1 MERKSK
7 RVGSV
12 ERKSKRVG
20 SVERKSKRVGSVER
34 KSKRVG
40 SVERKSKLVRSVAV
54 LTPDKNISG
63 NNVNGVVEFIQITP
77 STIEIKYDIKN
88 LEDGEHGFHIHKCGD
103 LTRGCSSGCEHFNPG
118 NKTHGG
124 LHDKDSHAGDLGNIK
139 SENGTAKGTIK
150 TNKITLRKGKSN
162 IIGRM
167 IIVHKGRDDLGRGR
181 GEERKES
188 LKTGNA
194 GARLAC
200 GVIGIRSD

>member
-7 RVGSV
+7 CVRSV
-12 ERKSKRVG
+12 KRKRKSKCVG
-20 SVERKSKRVGSVER
+20 TVKRKRKNKRVEC
-34 KSKRVG
+34 
-40 SVERKSKLVRSVAV
+40 VAV

-63 NNVNGVVEFIQITP
+63 NNVNGVVKFIQHSGS
-77 STIEIKYDIKN
+77 STLEIKYDIKN
-88 LEDGEHGFHIHKCGD
+88 LDDGEHGFHIHKCGD

-139 SENGTAKGTIK
+139 SENGVAKGSIK

-181 GEERKES
+181 GEEREES

-194 GARLAC
+194 GSRLAC
-200 GVIGIRSD
+200 GVIGIRSE

>member
-7 RVGSV
+7 HVGSV
-12 ERKSKRVG
+12 KRKRKSKCAGTVK
-20 SVERKSKRVGSVER
+20 RKRKNKRVEC
-34 KSKRVG
+34 
-40 SVERKSKLVRSVAV
+40 VAV

-63 NNVNGVVEFIQITP
+63 NNVNGVVEFIQHSGS
-77 STIEIKYDIKN
+77 STLEIKYDIKN
-88 LEDGEHGFHIHKCGD
+88 LDDGEHGFHIHKCGD

-139 SENGTAKGTIK
+139 SENGVAKGSIK

-167 IIVHKGRDDLGRGR
+167 IIVHKGRDDLGRGK
-181 GEERKES
+181 GEEREES

-200 GVIGIRSD
+200 GVIGIRSE

>member
-7 RVGSV
+7 CVGSV
-12 ERKSKRVG
+12 KRKRKSKCAGTVKRKNKI
-20 SVERKSKRVGSVER
+20 VEC
-34 KSKRVG
+34 
-40 SVERKSKLVRSVAV
+40 VAV
-54 LTPDKNISG
+54 LSPDKNISG
-63 NNVNGVVEFIQITP
+63 NNVNGVVKFIQRSGS
-77 STIEIKYDIKN
+77 STLEIKYDIKN

-139 SENGTAKGTIK
+139 SENGVAKGIIK

-167 IIVHKGRDDLGRGR
+167 IIVHKGRDDLGRGKGR
-181 GEERKES
+181 GEEREES

-200 GVIGIRSD
+200 GVIGIRSE

>member
-7 RVGSV
+7 RLGNAKRKSKHVGTIK
-12 ERKSKRVG
+12 RKSKRL
-20 SVERKSKRVGSVER
+20 EC
-34 KSKRVG
+34 
-40 SVERKSKLVRSVAV
+40 VAV
-54 LTPDKNISG
+54 LTADKNISG
-63 NNVNGVVEFIQITP
+63 NNVNGVVEFIQRFGS
-77 STIEIKYDIKN
+77 STLEIKYDIKN
-88 LEDGEHGFHIHKCGD
+88 LEDGEHGFHIHKYGD
-103 LTRGCSSGCEHFNPG
+103 LTRGCSSGCEHFNPS

-139 SENGTAKGTIK
+139 SENSVAKGSIK

-181 GEERKES
+181 GEEREES

>member
-7 RVGSV
+7 CIGSM
-12 ERKSKRVG
+12 ERKRKSKCAGTVKRKNKI
-20 SVERKSKRVGSVER
+20 VEC
-34 KSKRVG
+34 
-40 SVERKSKLVRSVAV
+40 VAV
-54 LTPDKNISG
+54 LSPDKNISG
-63 NNVNGVVEFIQITP
+63 NNVNGVVEFIQRSGS
-77 STIEIKYDIKN
+77 STLEIKYDIKN
-88 LEDGEHGFHIHKCGD
+88 LDDGEHGFHIHKCGD
-103 LTRGCSSGCEHFNPG
+103 LTRGCSSGCEHFNPS

-139 SENGTAKGTIK
+139 SENGIAKGSIK

-167 IIVHKGRDDLGRGR
+167 IIVHKDRDDLGRGR
-181 GEERKES
+181 GEDSEES

-200 GVIGIRSD
+200 GVIGIRSE